1 MVIENMMPMSDP
13 APAGLTPSPA
23 SGTPPTEPLTAPPGE
38 VVGGWEPDPVPA
50 VVRMVAALGLD
61 YVRGRAVEMIV
72 GGDTEG
78 AVRLLEGS
86 R

>member
-13 APAGLTPSPA
+13 APAGLTPAPEPPA
-23 SGTPPTEPLTAPPGE
+23 QDD
-38 VVGGWEPDPVPA
+38 GWMPDPVPA
-50 VVRMVAALGLD
+50 VVRMVAALNLD